1 MSYFASNA
9 PSPTVLRN
17 TSPIVPATPRGEA
30 TRRKLLEAAE
40 KEFGEKGYHATS
52 VSSITTRADV
62 GQGTFYLYFRSKEEV
77 FTTLVREIG
86 HALRRHTAL
95 AMNKVSPRL
104 KAERAGL
111 QAFFEFAH
119 QHPGLY
125 RIVQESQFVDESVFR
140 EYYQRLA
147 SGYTQGLHE
156 AAERG
161 ELAPGNAES
170 RAWALMGIG
179 HFVGLK
185 HCLWQN
191 EVPSQ
196 QIMDEVMSLISSG
209 LAPSAKL
216 TPIKK

>member
-1 MSYFASNA
+1 MSYLASNL
-9 PSPTVLRN
+9 PSPAILRN
-17 TSPIVPATPRGEA
+17 SSPIVPATPRGEA

-40 KEFGEKGYHATS
+40 KEFGEKGYHAAS

-86 HALRRHTAL
+86 HSLRRHTAQ
-95 AMNKVSPRL
+95 AMSKVSPRL

-111 QAFFEFAH
+111 QAFFEFAQ

-125 RIVQESQFVDESVFR
+125 RIVQESQFVDDSVFR

-147 SGYTQGLHE
+147 AGYTQGLQE
-156 AAERG
+156 ATDRG
-161 ELAPGNAES
+161 ELAPGNAEI
-170 RAWALMGIG
+170 RAWSLMGIG
-179 HFVGLK
+179 HFIGLK

-191 EVPSQ
+191 EVPSAQ
-196 QIMDEVMSLISSG
+196 LMDEVMNLIAVG
-209 LAPSAKL
+209 MAPQKV

>member
-1 MSYFASNA
+1 MSYLASSI

-17 TSPIVPATPRGEA
+17 STPIVPATPRGEA

-40 KEFGEKGYHATS
+40 REFGEKGYHAAS

-86 HALRRHTAL
+86 HALRRHTAQ

-104 KAERAGL
+104 KAERVGL
-111 QAFFEFAH
+111 QAFFEFAQ

-147 SGYTQGLHE
+147 AGYTQGLQE
-156 AAERG
+156 AADRG
-161 ELAPGNAES
+161 ELAPGNAEI
-170 RAWALMGIG
+170 RAWSLMGIG

-191 EVPSQ
+191 EVPSAQ
-196 QIMDEVMSLISSG
+196 LMDEVMALISTG
-209 LAPSAKL
+209 LAPAKPA
-216 TPIKK
+216 PIKK

>member
-1 MSYFASNA
+1 MSYLAQDTSTA
-9 PSPTVLRN
+9 PRH
-17 TSPIVPATPRGEA
+17 TSPIVPATARGEA
-30 TRRKLLEAAE
+30 TRRKLLDASE
-40 KEFGEKGYHATS
+40 KEFGEKGFHAAS

-62 GQGTFYLYFRSKEEV
+62 GKGTFYLYFRSKEEV

-119 QHPGLY
+119 QHPGLS
-125 RIVQESQFVDESVFR
+125 RLVQESQFVDEPVFR
-140 EYYQRLA
+140 EYYQRIA
-147 SGYTQGLHE
+147 AGYAQGLKE
-156 AAERG
+156 AADRG
-161 ELAPGNAES
+161 ELSQGDAET

-179 HFVGLK
+179 HFLGLK

-191 EVPSQ
+191 ELPPQHVL
-196 QIMDEVMSLISSG
+196 DELMGLVSVG
-209 LAPSAKL
+209 LAPPKPSL
-216 TPIKK
+216 VKK

>member
-1 MSYFASNA
+1 MSYLAQDTAS
-9 PSPTVLRN
+9 PLRQS
-17 TSPIVPATPRGEA
+17 SPIVPATARGEA
-30 TRRKLLEAAE
+30 TRRKLLDAAE
-40 KEFGEKGYHATS
+40 KEFGEKGYHAAS
-52 VSSITTRADV
+52 VSSITSRADV

-125 RIVQESQFVDESVFR
+125 RIVQESQFVDEPVFR
-140 EYYQRLA
+140 EYYERIA
-147 SGYTQGLHE
+147 AGYAQGLKE
-156 AAERG
+156 AADRG
-161 ELAPGNAES
+161 ELAPGDAET

-179 HFVGLK
+179 HFLGLK
-185 HCLWQN
+185 HCLWQS
-191 EVPSQ
+191 ELPGGAVL
-196 QIMDEVMSLISSG
+196 DEMMALISAG
-209 LAPSAKL
+209 LAPPKPTL
-216 TPIKK
+216 PKK

>member
-1 MSYFASNA
+1 MSYLAQETAS
-9 PSPTVLRN
+9 PLRHS
-17 TSPIVPATPRGEA
+17 SPIVPATARGEA
-30 TRRKLLEAAE
+30 TRRKLLDAAE
-40 KEFGEKGYHATS
+40 KEFGEKGYHAAS
-52 VSSITTRADV
+52 VSSITSRADV

-95 AMNKVSPRL
+95 AMSKVSPRL

-125 RIVQESQFVDESVFR
+125 RIVQESQFVDEPVFR
-140 EYYQRLA
+140 EYYERIA
-147 SGYTQGLHE
+147 AGYAQGLKE

-161 ELAPGNAES
+161 ELAPGDAET

-179 HFVGLK
+179 HFLGLK
-185 HCLWQN
+185 HCLWQG
-191 EVPSQ
+191 ELPGGAVL
-196 QIMDEVMSLISSG
+196 DEMMALISAG
-209 LAPSAKL
+209 LAPPKPTL
-216 TPIKK
+216 PKK